1 MVAGAVKSAARVAQQ
16 PDGWFAKHQLWSTG
30 TSITQLFIPS
40 TAVTAWVATPPP
52 SSNQRFSYG
61 GQKKHLFE

>member
-1 MVAGAVKSAARVAQQ
+1 MVAGAVKAAARVAQR

-30 TSITQLFIPS
+30 TPITRLFIPS

-52 SSNQRFSYG
+52 SSNPRFSYG
-61 GQKKHLFE
+61 DQNHLFE